1 MNIDDVIRKM
11 EESHRIS
18 KVSEKIENK
27 SFWQNLPFV
36 IGYKLS
42 NLFIN
47 LKCSIFPI
55 KYGQSGEYHLGWD
68 T

>member
-1 MNIDDVIRKM
+1 MNIDDIMAKI

-18 KVSEKIENK
+18 KVSENIGNK

-42 NLFIN
+42 NFFIN
-47 LKCSIFPI
+47 LKCKIHPI

-68 T
+68 V

>member
-11 EESHRIS
+11 EESYRIA

-27 SFWQNLPFV
+27 CFWLGIPFV

-47 LKCSIFPI
+47 LKRSIFPI
-55 KYGQSGEYHLGWD
+55 KYRQSGEYHLGWD
-68 T
+68 I